1 MPPRPF
7 SRADTPGMNPRSA
20 ALGLVALAA
29 TIGLLG
35 SAPAVAAP
43 VREAPSA
50 PAPVITQALPAGYD
64 AQAVYEAQQRC
75 QPSPRP
81 GTRALA
87 ALITRTYGSNQS
99 IGLTRACSIGG
110 TSEHKDGRA
119 IDWMTSIRSKQGRA
133 NARAFLAWLL
143 GPDAAGTPFGNAT
156 RLGIMY
162 IGWNDRFW
170 AAYDTGRGWTELRNC
185 FSTPGRGSDTTCHRN
200 HIHISLTWDGASGRT
215 SMWDGTALPAFCP
228 APRSGA
234 GPASPGR
241 ATDVVAVPP
250 VRVLSTREGLGLS
263 QGTYTGWGGY
273 DDGPADVPT
282 DPFAVPAPAA
292 APVPQAPCRLHR
304 SGWRG
309 DQGGILTKVTG
320 QGGVPDTGVA
330 AVAVTVRVLGST
342 APAEISVWVPGLEGS
357 AVVARVRMNRGAS
370 GSAIVPVAS
379 DGTIG
384 LTTSAG
390 GADVTVDVTGYYL
403 VGAEPNTT
411 AVALRR

>member
-1 MPPRPF
+1 
-7 SRADTPGMNPRSA
+7 
-20 ALGLVALAA
+20 
-29 TIGLLG
+29 
-35 SAPAVAAP
+35 
-43 VREAPSA
+43 
-50 PAPVITQALPAGYD
+50 
-64 AQAVYEAQQRC
+64 
-75 QPSPRP
+75 
-81 GTRALA
+81 
-87 ALITRTYGSNQS
+87 
-99 IGLTRACSIGG
+99 
-110 TSEHKDGRA
+110 
-119 IDWMTSIRSKQGRA
+119 MTSIRSKQGRA

-241 ATDVVAVPP
+241 AADVVAVPP
-250 VRVLSTREGLGLS
+250 VRVLSTREGHGLS

-282 DPFAVPAPAA
+282 DRSRFRAGGRACSAGALPA
-292 APVPQAPCRLHR
+292 APVGLARRPGRHPDEGHR
-304 SGWRG
+304 AGR
-309 DQGGILTKVTG
+309 
-320 QGGVPDTGVA
+320 VPDTGVA